1 MSHTGSFFQRNL
13 RALLAGGGR
22 TNEATGTKVAESQA
36 SQRLRIEASRVGG
49 MSEPTATLSVSVQQ
63 GEQETPEGIPNQEG
77 ALLLHSRYRPMS
89 EARKFARGTDI
100 ESCDYMVLYGFG
112 LGYEAEALLEAA
124 PQLELRIIEPDP
136 ALLYSAFSARDLSTL
151 LYSAHVSIVCEDSV
165 AEAINRLDYL
175 PFFFPNLR
183 TTSLRARLPAD
194 EQYFKSFARSLEG
207 FIAAAGN
214 DYRACAAYGLRWCVN
229 TIRNLTLLERAE
241 RYTERAPTQN
251 WTIVGAGPSAD
262 SAVQHQHPTSTIF
275 CDTAVPAAAAY
286 TNSKLTAVSID
297 PQPISHLHYL
307 GVSLKNIHLFA
318 DLGAHHSLL
327 RKFAHITFLSSGH
340 PLHTYLHSQGI
351 QIGPRLVRG
360 GSVSE
365 TALRIAHYS
374 GATAIQLYGLDFAY
388 LAEKSY
394 VAGSWIDSYLRSR
407 SNRLNSISDQNYA
420 FLQQRNAVRFLG
432 ANHKNQTPTYH
443 TELLNEYQEAFL
455 ATAQELGFT
464 YQPAESFNAPGRL
477 YADRSVPPS
486 QVPPSRVPP
495 SHATASDRPTTTYRR
510 VKDVLQKL
518 KQDLTAF
525 QIPNDDSRLSSTY
538 RTLGAAS
545 AALMPAAIFYHER
558 RGLSRCEA
566 MKASCELMIM
576 EISQFSGDDT

>member
-1 MSHTGSFFQRNL
+1 MSHTGSLLQRNL
-13 RALLAGGGR
+13 RALLAGGGGA
-22 TNEATGTKVAESQA
+22 NKATVAKVAASQA
-36 SQRLRIEASRVGG
+36 SQRLQIEASRVGG
-49 MSEPTATLSVSVQQ
+49 MSEPTATLNVSAAQ
-63 GEQETPEGIPNQEG
+63 GEQETPEGMPNQEG

-89 EARKFARGTDI
+89 EARKFARGTEI
-100 ESCDYMVLYGFG
+100 ESCDYMLLYGFG

-165 AEAINRLDYL
+165 AEAVDRLDYL

-194 EQYFKSFARSLEG
+194 EQYFKSFARSLER

-229 TIRNLTLLERAE
+229 TIRNLALLERAE
-241 RYTERAPTQN
+241 LYTEPAPTPD

-262 SAVQHQHPTSTIF
+262 RAVQRQHSVSTIF

-286 TNSKLTAVSID
+286 AYSRLTAVSID

-318 DLGAHHSLL
+318 DLGSHHNLL
-327 RKFAHITFLSSGH
+327 RKFPHITFISSGH

-351 QIGPRLVRG
+351 PIGPRLVRG

-394 VAGSWIDSYLRSR
+394 VAGSWIDSYLRIR

-420 FLQQRNAVRFLG
+420 FLQQRNAVRCSG
-432 ANHKNQTPTYH
+432 VTHEHQPPTYH
-443 TELLNEYQEAFL
+443 TELLNEYREAFL
-455 ATAQELGFT
+455 ATAKELGFT
-464 YQPAESFNAPGRL
+464 YQAAKSFDAPGRL
-477 YADRSVPPS
+477 HADR
-486 QVPPSRVPP
+486 RVSP
-495 SHATASDRPTTTYRR
+495 SHGATPDSPTATYRR

-525 QIPNDDSRLSSTY
+525 HIPTDDSRLSSTY
-538 RTLGAAS
+538 RTLGAAG
-545 AALMPAAIFYHER
+545 AALVPAAIFYHER

-566 MKASCELMIM
+566 MKTSCDLMIM

>member
-1 MSHTGSFFQRNL
+1 MTHTGSFLQRNL
-13 RALLAGGGR
+13 KALLDSGGR
-22 TNEATGTKVAESQA
+22 ANEATAAKVAASQA
-36 SQRLRIEASRVGG
+36 SSRLRIEASRVGG
-49 MSEPTATLSVSVQQ
+49 MSEPTATLISSVEQ
-63 GEQETPEGIPNQEG
+63 GEHETPEGMPNQEG

-89 EARKFARGTDI
+89 EARKFARGTEI

-112 LGYEAEALLEAA
+112 LGYEAAALLEAA

-151 LYSAHVSIVCEDSV
+151 LYSAHVSILCEATV
-165 AEAINRLDYL
+165 AEAIDRLDYL

-194 EQYFKSFARSLEG
+194 EQYFKSFGRSLER

-241 RYTERAPTQN
+241 RTKPAPIQN
-251 WTIVGAGPSAD
+251 WTIVGAGPGAD
-262 SAVQHQHPTSTIF
+262 RAVQHQHPTATIF

-286 TNSKLTAVSID
+286 ANSKLTAVSID
-297 PQPISHLHYL
+297 PQPISHLHYI

-318 DLGAHHSLL
+318 DLGSHHNLL
-327 RKFAHITFLSSGH
+327 RKFPHITFISSGH
-340 PLHTYLHSQGI
+340 PLHTYLRSQGVP
-351 QIGPRLVRG
+351 IGPRLVRG

-365 TALRIAHYS
+365 AALRIAHYS
-374 GATAIQLYGLDFAY
+374 GATAIRLYGLDFAY
-388 LAEKSY
+388 IAEKSY

-420 FLQQRNAVRFLG
+420 FLQQRNAVRCSG
-432 ANHKNQTPTYH
+432 ANHEHQPPTYR
-443 TELLNEYQEAFL
+443 TELLDEYRKAFL
-455 ATAQELGFT
+455 ATAKELGFT
-464 YQPAESFNAPGRL
+464 YQAAESFDAPGRL
-477 YADRSVPPS
+477 HADRHVPPS
-486 QVPPSRVPP
+486 QVSP
-495 SHATASDRPTTTYRR
+495 SHVAIPDSPTTTHRR

-518 KQDLTAF
+518 EQDLTAF
-525 QIPNDDSRLSSTY
+525 QIPSNNSGLSSTY

-545 AALMPAAIFYHER
+545 AALVPAAIFYHER

-566 MKASCELMIM
+566 MKASCDLMIM